1 MGSNLSGCFGRPSDA
16 LRRAI
21 ERLAAHGLEV
31 VRQSRQFKT
40 DPVGGGWQADFYNA
54 VVLVRTTMS
63 PRELLRVAKAIER
76 EAGRRPGRRWGPRPL
91 DIDIIAYE
99 RRIVPANRWQ
109 PMASPLIPAL
119 TIPHPRAH
127 KRAFVLIPLQEIDPH
142 WRHPRLGLTAR
153 QLLQRLPKAVRQSV
167 RLAVPAAPARRR

>member
-1 MGSNLSGCFGRPSDA
+1 M
-16 LRRAI
+16 
-21 ERLAAHGLEV
+21 AAHALEV
-31 VRQSRQFKT
+31 VRQSSQFKT
-40 DPVGGGWQADFYNA
+40 GPVGGGWQPEFYNA
-54 VVLVRTTMS
+54 AVLVRTDKS

-99 RRIVPANRWQ
+99 RRIVPANRWH
-109 PMASPLIPAL
+109 PMTLPVIPAL

-127 KRAFVLIPLQEIDPH
+127 MRAFVLIPLQEIAPH
-142 WRHPRLGLTAR
+142 WRHPCLGLSVR